1 MPRASRLRRNS
12 QSTQE
17 ADAAMSDTTINSP
30 LTLPC
35 GATLKNRIAKGAMT
49 EGLADPH
56 NRATARHVRLYE
68 RWADGGSG
76 MLLTGNVQVDRRYLE
91 RPGNVVIEGP
101 QSNEQ
106 RAALAAYAE
115 AGTRNGTHLWMQL
128 SHAGRQTPAAVTQE
142 PVAPS
147 AIEVEMPGGQFGKP
161 RALTGDEI
169 EDIIQRFAH
178 AAGIA
183 RETGFTGV
191 QIHGAHGYLISEFLN
206 PRVNQRTDEWG
217 GSLENRARLLMETV
231 KAVRAK
237 VGADFPISVKL
248 NSSDFQKGGF
258 SHQDSIQVAK
268 WLDDA
273 GLDLLEVSGGNYEQ
287 PVMMDTEGF
296 EPVYEEKVR
305 SSTRKREA
313 YFLEYASDISKA
325 VGKTPLMVTGGF
337 RTTAAMNEA
346 LASGDTDVVGI
357 ARPLCVDA
365 TLPNK
370 LLDGSVREVRKW
382 EKELRLGPTRIFG
395 PNSPIDLIRGLNAW
409 GVQGWYCLQIMRMGD
424 GQNPDTRMSVFKALR
439 SYMSNEQK
447 AAKAMAK
454 VA

>member
-1 MPRASRLRRNS
+1 MP
-12 QSTQE
+12 
-17 ADAAMSDTTINSP
+17 DTNISSP

-35 GATLKNRIAKGAMT
+35 GAVLKNRIAKGAMT
-49 EGLADPH
+49 EGLADPL
-56 NRATARHVRLYE
+56 NRATDRHVRLYQ

-76 MLLTGNVQVDRRYLE
+76 MLLTGNVQVDGRYLE

-106 RAALAAYAE
+106 LSALAAYAQ

-128 SHAGRQTPAAVTQE
+128 SHAGRQTPAAVSSE

-147 AIEVEMPGGQFGKP
+147 AIEVKMPGGQFGKP

-169 EDIIQRFAH
+169 RDIIQRFAF
-178 AAGIA
+178 AAGVA
-183 RETGFTGV
+183 RDTGFTGV
-191 QIHGAHGYLISEFLN
+191 QVHAAHGYLISEFLN
-206 PRVNQRTDEWG
+206 PLVNQRTDEWG

-231 KAVRAK
+231 KAVRAT
-237 VGADFPISVKL
+237 VGAAFPISVKL

-258 SHQDSIQVAK
+258 SHTDSIQVAR
-268 WLDDA
+268 WLDEA

-313 YFLEYASDISKA
+313 YFLEYASDMAKA
-325 VGKTPLMVTGGF
+325 VKNTPLMVTGGF
-337 RTTAAMNEA
+337 RTVDAMNEA
-346 LASGDTDVVGI
+346 LVSGDADVVGI

-365 TLPNK
+365 AIAQK
-370 LLDGSVREVRKW
+370 MLDGEVTEAKKW
-382 EKELRLGPTRIFG
+382 EKTFRLGPTRFLG
-395 PNSPIDLIRGLNAW
+395 PNSPIDLFRGLNAW
-409 GVQGWYCLQIMRMGD
+409 GAQGWYCLQLIRMGE
-424 GQNPDTRMSVFKALR
+424 GLEPDTGMSTFKALR
-439 SYMSNEQK
+439 KYMGNEQK
-447 AAKAMAK
+447 TAKAMNA
-454 VA
+454 ARAA